1 MTAPTFP
8 ARAVDALAGAVSG
21 PVLTPDTAG
30 YPDECTCFNLAIEH
44 RPALVVGA
52 ASAADVQA
60 AVRFAAEHD
69 APLGAHLTGH
79 GPAVA
84 IEKILVN
91 TRRLDE
97 LRVDPAAKTARVGAG
112 LRWGQVLAETL
123 KTGLAGL
130 HGSSPTVG
138 VIGYIA
144 GGGVPLLAR
153 EYGLAADHVSVVE
166 LVTADGRL
174 RRLTERDDPDLFWA
188 VRGGKSNFG
197 IITAMEIGLV
207 PLSRLYGGGLFF
219 PGERAA
225 EVLTAWRDWSLTV
238 PENMSTS
245 LAFLRL
251 PPLPEIPEPLR
262 QGLVMHVRIAY
273 TGSAADGEQLVAPL
287 RSLGPRVLDTVAEM
301 PYAAVPSIHMDPP
314 EPIPSYTTGG
324 LFDELSEDALDA
336 LVAVAGPDSTC
347 QALLVEVRRLGGAA
361 GRPPEVPNAAGN
373 REAAFSLFVA
383 AALPPGIEAAMKDS
397 CDTVVSALAR
407 EANGK
412 TMLDF
417 LTDHDGTVEHVATAF
432 EPATY
437 SRLAAL
443 KKTYDPANLFRLCH
457 NIPPAG

>member
-1 MTAPTFP
+1 VTAPVFLP
-8 ARAVDALAGAVSG
+8 RDVENLAGAVSG
-21 PVLTPDTAG
+21 PVLAPDTPG
-30 YPDECTCFNLAIEH
+30 YRDECSCYNLAIEH
-44 RPALVVGA
+44 RPAVVVGA
-52 ASAADVQA
+52 AGAADVQA

-79 GPAVA
+79 GPAVL
-84 IEKILVN
+84 IDSLLVN

-97 LRVDPAAKTARVGAG
+97 LSVDPATKTARIGAG
-112 LRWGQVLAETL
+112 LRWGQVLAETM
-123 KTGLAGL
+123 KSGLAAL
-130 HGSSPTVG
+130 HGSSPSVG
-138 VIGYIA
+138 AIGYTA
-144 GGGVPLLAR
+144 GGGMPLLAR
-153 EYGLAADHVSVVE
+153 EYGYAADHVRAVE

-174 RRLTERDDPDLFWA
+174 RRLTEDDDPDLFWG
-188 VRGGKSNFG
+188 VRGGKGNFG

-207 PLSRLYGGGLFF
+207 PVSRLYGGGLFF

-225 EVLTAWRDWSLTV
+225 EVLPAWREWSLTV

-262 QGLVMHVRIAY
+262 QGLVMHVRIAF

-287 RSLGPRVLDTVAEM
+287 RGLGPRVLDTVAEM

-314 EPIPSYTTGG
+314 EPIPNYTGCG
-324 LFDELSEDALDA
+324 LFDRLSDEALDE

-347 QALLVEVRRLGGAA
+347 QVLLVEVRRFGGAA
-361 GRPPEVPNAAGN
+361 GRPPAVPNAVGN

-397 CDTVVSALAR
+397 CDTVVSALAP
-407 EANGK
+407 ELNGK
-412 TMLDF
+412 TMLNL
-417 LTDHDGTVEHVATAF
+417 LTDHDGTVEQVATAF

-437 SRLAAL
+437 ARLAAL

-457 NIPPAG
+457 NIPPAE